1 MGGQKTGQELGAF
14 LSLAW
19 YLAPVGTGYPDE
31 YIPGLKLLGEII
43 YIIIVS
49 GKALGELTC

>member
-1 MGGQKTGQELGAF
+1 MGG
-14 LSLAW
+14 LSEDWSGAW
-19 YLAPVGTGYPDE
+19 YLSIPGLVPVGTGYPDE
-31 YIPGLKLLGEII
+31 YIPGVKLLGEII